1 MNQFMKG
8 VCIQC
13 EFKEWDGN
21 NGCAKVCSDEAKRY
35 KRKDGK
41 RFDMIK
47 GGKIKEESKH
57 TMRLC
62 EYHYKEITSLIE
74 LEEAKGERRLP

>member
-21 NGCAKVCSDEAKRY
+21 NGCVKVCSDEAQRY

>member
-1 MNQFMKG
+1 MNQFTKG
-8 VCIQC
+8 AYLQC
-13 EFKEWDGN
+13 EFREWDGKN
-21 NGCAKVCSDEAKRY
+21 RRGKVCSDEAKRY

-47 GGKIKEESKH
+47 GGEIKEESKRM
-57 TMRLC
+57 MRLC

-74 LEEAKGERRLP
+74 LEEAKGE

>member
-21 NGCAKVCSDEAKRY
+21 IGCVKVCSDEAKRY

-47 GGKIKEESKH
+47 GGEIKEESKH

>member
-21 NGCAKVCSDEAKRY
+21 NGCVEVCSDEAKRY

>member
-21 NGCAKVCSDEAKRY
+21 NGRGKVCSDEAKRY

-47 GGKIKEESKH
+47 GGKIKEESKRM
-57 TMRLC
+57 MRLC

-74 LEEAKGERRLP
+74 LEEAKGE

>member
-1 MNQFMKG
+1 MNQFTKG
-8 VCIQC
+8 VYLQC
-13 EFKEWDGN
+13 EFREWDGKN
-21 NGCAKVCSDEAKRY
+21 RHGNVCSDEAKRY

-47 GGKIKEESKH
+47 GGEIKKESKRM
-57 TMRLC
+57 MRLC

-74 LEEAKGERRLP
+74 LEEAKGE